1 MQVDIVYDHLDFI
14 VLNKPEGV
22 SFHSEEGPGFVVQA
36 EAALGYKLFSV
47 HRLDKVTS
55 GLLLF
60 AKSSHV
66 AHLLSE
72 AFLSKEVQK
81 IYLAISIRKP
91 KKKQGWVKGDMAPSR
106 RGSYKLLH
114 TKNAPAITQFITA
127 PLNEGERLFLLK
139 PHTGKTHQL
148 RVALKSLGSPI
159 AGDVRYAMANEA
171 KEEERTY
178 LHAYAMVLPYADEV
192 FYFISEPKEL
202 GRFSGEIFKKALKS
216 WEKPWEVIS

>member
-1 MQVDIVYDHLDFI
+1 MFQIVYEHDDFV
-14 VLNKPEGV
+14 VLNKPEGI
-22 SFHSEEGPGFVVQA
+22 SFHSEEGPGFVVMA
-36 EAALGYKLFSV
+36 EEQLGHKLYSV

-55 GLLLF
+55 GLLVL
-60 AKSSHV
+60 AKSSQV
-66 AHLLSE
+66 AARLTE
-72 AFLSKEVQK
+72 AFTSKEVQK
-81 IYLAISIRKP
+81 FYLAISIRKP

-114 TKNAPAITQFITA
+114 TKNAPAITQFIST

-178 LHAYAMVLPYADEV
+178 LHAYAMVLPYDGAAFHFMCTPEAT
-192 FYFISEPKEL
+192 
-202 GRFSGEIFKKALKS
+202 GRFSSEVFKQALVS
-216 WEKPWEVIS
+216 WDTPWDLIS